1 MADDEFPD
9 PTAVNPLNDLFDG
22 LISGAFDV
30 KNLSRIETVITN
42 AITTA
47 ISAGIGT
54 LLSVAGRSGAFIAEQ
69 IAEGENQAQP
79 AFNKLAAVA
88 IKDMFGVDAG
98 AGLTATRG
106 SGGNAAAADA
116 IGNALLK
123 AFAGQARGGSASGEI
138 EPSDEPAKSFL
149 SAMAQLALEGWLE
162 GWIVEAL
169 SLGQLETFG
178 DLDDTISHV
187 LGLGRASASVHGP
200 LVKHMIVTPLEWKL
214 LKTHRPT
221 PLTEA
226 LAIRQFNRGKWSG
239 EKTLEELARMGYSED
254 RIDALMGAQQKYVSS
269 ADMFALVRNGTYDR
283 SFWLAYLRDQGWDAV
298 AAETEVLAAETV
310 RLNRFQDDSLAAVRA
325 AYVDRRL
332 TDAELDTFLPAILPY
347 DLDRDAFTVAA
358 RTIRDVNTK
367 RLSPGEAKAC
377 VLKGVLPIAAYR
389 ESLALDGYDAGAV
402 LALELLL
409 ETELDDKA
417 DVAKL
422 RAAKEDAA
430 AAEKAAKANAARAR
444 AAEAEAAHLLAR
456 RGSLADLRRAVVRGL
471 VSIDRLAEVLRP
483 QFDPDTVDIYL
494 ALVVDERTAYTTQL
508 AAAAAAKARAGM
520 RRIDVGALESA
531 VLNDVLTLG
540 QFRAELDR
548 LQFAPADADTLTATL
563 QARKADRD
571 AAIAKRA
578 AADAAA
584 KQRSINLGQFETL
597 VRRGARSIAEYNA
610 LLVSLDFDEGS
621 RAALIDLLQIHIN
634 DDAAAAALRAAAE
647 ARLNAKGLS
656 LEQARRGVLLGVATA
671 ADFERVLQAQRFTVD
686 AQAILMAE
694 LRADVAE
701 AEAARQRRAEAA
713 GGQNQ
718 PTIAL
723 ATVARA
729 ARLGLV
735 SVDAYRDRLQ
745 AGGYSDDDIAIELD
759 LLTTEIADVR
769 NAHAIQAKAD
779 AAPAAPGLSLAQIA
793 AAVKAGVSHLEDYQ
807 ARAVALGLGADDVS
821 VLVRV
826 LGDELAAT
834 QAAKVRRAE
843 IQSTLKPG
851 EVSIAGLADKVSA
864 GDLTPA
870 DYGAALAGL
879 GLDPLDIEI
888 LVGLSV
894 A

>member
-1 MADDEFPD
+1 MADEEFPD
-9 PTAVNPLNDLFDG
+9 PSAVNPLNDLFDG

-30 KNLSRIETVITN
+30 KNLTRIETVITN
-42 AITTA
+42 AIKAA

-54 LLSVAGRSGAFIAEQ
+54 LLSVAGQSGAFIAEQ

-79 AFNKLAAVA
+79 SFNKLAAVA

-98 AGLTATRG
+98 AELTATRG

-123 AFAGQARGGSASGEI
+123 AFAGQARGSVASGEL
-138 EPSDEPAKSFL
+138 EPSDEPAKAFL

-187 LGLGRASASVHGP
+187 LGLGRASAAVHGP
-200 LVKHMIVTPLEWKL
+200 IVRHMIVTPLEWKL
-214 LKTHRPT
+214 LKAHRPT

-226 LAIRQFNRGKWSG
+226 LAIRQFNRGKWTG

-254 RIDALMGAQQKYVSS
+254 RIDALMGAQQRYVSTP
-269 ADMFALVRNGTYDR
+269 DMYALVRNGTYDR
-283 SFWLAYLRDQGWDAV
+283 AFWLAYLRDQGWDAV
-298 AAETEVLAAETV
+298 AAEMEVLAAETV
-310 RLNRFQDDSLAAVRA
+310 RLNQFQDDSLSAVRA
-325 AYVDRRL
+325 AYVDRRI

-367 RLSPGEAKAC
+367 RLAPNEARAC

-389 ESLALDGYDAGAV
+389 EALALDGYDPDAV

-417 DVAKL
+417 DIAKL
-422 RAAKEDAA
+422 RAAKEAEAA
-430 AAEKAAKANAARAR
+430 ATRAAKEATARAR
-444 AAEAEAAHLLAR
+444 AAEAEAAHALAR

-471 VSIDRLAEVLRP
+471 VSVDRLAEVLRP
-483 QFDPDTVDIYL
+483 QFDPDTVEIYL
-494 ALVVDERTAYTTQL
+494 ALVVDERTAYTAQL
-508 AAAAAAKARAGM
+508 AAASAAKARAGL
-520 RRIDVGALESA
+520 RRIDVGALEAA

-540 QFRAELDR
+540 QFRAQLDT
-548 LQFAPADADTLTATL
+548 LQFTSADADTLTATL

-578 AADAAA
+578 KAEAAA
-584 KQRSINLGQFETL
+584 KQRSINLAQFETL
-597 VRRGARSIAEYNA
+597 VRRGARSIADYNA
-610 LLVSLDFDEGS
+610 LLGSLDFDEGS

-634 DDAAAAALRAAAE
+634 DDATAAALRAEAE
-647 ARLNAKGLS
+647 AKLNAKGLS
-656 LEQARRGVLLGVATA
+656 LEQARRGVLLGVAEP
-671 ADFERVLQAQRFTVD
+671 ADFERVLQGQRFTVD

-694 LRADVAE
+694 LRADIAE

-713 GGQNQ
+713 GGDTQ
-718 PTIAL
+718 PAIPL

-735 SVDAYRDRLQ
+735 DVDAYRARLA
-745 AGGYSDDDIAIELD
+745 AGGYSDDDIAIEMD
-759 LLTTEIADVR
+759 LLTTEIADVQ
-769 NAHAIQAKAD
+769 NARAIQTAAD
-779 AAPAAPGLSLAQIA
+779 AAPAAPGLSLAQVA
-793 AAVKAGVSHLEDYQ
+793 AAVKAGVSHLEDYR
-807 ARAVALGLGADDVS
+807 ARAVAIGLAAADVAI
-821 VLVRV
+821 LVRV

-851 EVSIAGLADKVSA
+851 EVSIAGLADKVAA

-888 LVGLSV
+888 LVGLSL
-894 A
+894 